1 MRKLDLV
8 ILAGGVGS
16 RIKRHLSGR
25 PKPMLEFNNKNFLN
39 YVINNFSKYN
49 FNKIF
54 IITRYKS
61 HIIHK
66 KFHNKEF
73 NFTNIEKAVT
83 LFNINRKLSH
93 IDKVFLYK
101 VDVEKTIIKPTLT
114 DLSRIF
120 GSH

>member
-16 RIKRHLSGR
+16 RIKKHLFGR

-73 NFTNIEKAVT
+73 NFTNIEC
-83 LFNINRKLSH
+83 
-93 IDKVFLYK
+93 
-101 VDVEKTIIKPTLT
+101 IK
-114 DLSRIF
+114 
-120 GSH
+120 

>member
-1 MRKLDLV
+1 MKKLDLV

-73 NFTNIEKAVT
+73 NFTNIECIK
-83 LFNINRKLSH
+83 
-93 IDKVFLYK
+93 
-101 VDVEKTIIKPTLT
+101 EKKKMGTGGALNLVKKK
-114 DLSRIF
+114 SK
-120 GSH
+120 